1 MQSDSRSSLAMAR
14 VESRDGDDA
23 RARVRRLAETRDEWG
38 MVVRDYVPRSW
49 GMVVRVSVGNVD
61 AFVSVFV
68 GYVLL
73 KVSRV

>member
-1 MQSDSRSSLAMAR
+1 MRSDSRSSLAVAR
-14 VESRDGDDA
+14 VRIRGGDDA
-23 RARVRRLAETRDEWG
+23 RARVRRLAETRDEWET
-38 MVVRDYVPRSW
+38 VVRDDVRRSW
-49 GMVVRVSVGNVD
+49 GMFVRVSVGNVD